1 MYITHHLFCV
11 LLPQFNFAFQSFKL
25 FNKLF
30 LSHYRSFFLIY
41 FLRVVFPIKRVI
53 LVSVLFYEFRFLLL
67 FYFGHSAS
75 RVSRYDK
82 GHTFIFLSY
91 LYVSSISG
99 LEVLCYYY
107 YYCPLGSSLNDRSL
121 IVSRK

>member
-1 MYITHHLFCV
+1 MCILRITCFVCYYLSLILLFRV
-11 LLPQFNFAFQSFKL
+11 LL

-53 LVSVLFYEFRFLLL
+53 LVSVLFYEFRFLLS

-107 YYCPLGSSLNDRSL
+107 IIIKKNN
-121 IVSRK
+121 KKT

>member
-1 MYITHHLFCV
+1 M
-11 LLPQFNFAFQSFKL
+11 
-25 FNKLF
+25 
-30 LSHYRSFFLIY
+30 
-41 FLRVVFPIKRVI
+41 RVI

-91 LYVSSISG
+91 LYASPISD

-107 YYCPLGSSLNDRSL
+107 SNMWFQPTAGYVSTDQSVTIYSMFIIHSFIPHSPVINDHSFSAFGQNNSLE
-121 IVSRK
+121 

>member
-1 MYITHHLFCV
+1 MSSV
-11 LLPQFNFAFQSFKL
+11 
-25 FNKLF
+25 F
-30 LSHYRSFFLIY
+30 LT
-41 FLRVVFPIKRVI
+41 
-53 LVSVLFYEFRFLLL
+53 L

-75 RVSRYDK
+75 KVSRYDK

-107 YYCPLGSSLNDRSL
+107 YYYKKVFISGIRSGILRVLGTVGLC
-121 IVSRK
+121 